1 VAKCRTWSRSWQSFD
16 PESLGDNS
24 RVTRASITREST
36 ARDRPPEEA
45 AEDTSFA
52 RGLRLLLTI
61 SDRGEIRAD
70 ELSTILDMPSST
82 VYRYLR
88 TLGEFGFV
96 DRHDGRYR
104 LGPRLLI
111 GAGSKVTSERLVR
124 LADPVLRMLAEET
137 GETALIVR
145 RVGLSALCLH
155 QVEAKQ
161 PLRVAL
167 EPGAMAPLYAGAMS
181 RVLLAYA
188 PPEILDEVI
197 AQGLQPVTDR
207 TPAETDLR
215 AGLAEIVATG
225 IALSE
230 GEFVVGSVAMAVP
243 ILRQDGIVAALA
255 VAGPES
261 RCGLAW
267 RSRVRRL
274 LPSAAESI
282 MASLAEDRPL

>member
-1 VAKCRTWSRSWQSFD
+1 V
-16 PESLGDNS
+16 
-24 RVTRASITREST
+24 TREST
-36 ARDRPPEEA
+36 ARESTARESTARESTARDHPPEEA

-70 ELSTILDMPSST
+70 ELSSILDMPSST

-96 DRHDGRYR
+96 DRHEGRYR

-111 GAGSKVTSERLVR
+111 GAGSKVTSERLIR
-124 LADPVLRMLAEET
+124 LADPILRMLAEET

-181 RVLLAYA
+181 RVLLAFA
-188 PPEILDEVI
+188 PPGILEEVV
-197 AQGLQPVTDR
+197 AQGLQPVTER
-207 TPAETDLR
+207 TPAEAELR
-215 AGLAEIVATG
+215 AGLADIVATG

-230 GEFVVGSVAMAVP
+230 GEFVAGSVAMAVP
-243 ILRQDGIVAALA
+243 IIRDDGIVAALA

-274 LPSAAESI
+274 LPSAAETI
-282 MASLAEDRPL
+282 MASLAEDRQA